1 MGDDPVS
8 QTGSVCLFP
17 DPSDDNHTAVKTQ
30 LFKLAVEG
38 LISMNT
44 KRKALWKSY
53 FDLITENDA
62 QNAVNKSPDAKKKRL
77 ASSDKLD
84 SIMADLSLCQTE
96 FWSHLQ
102 KFSHVLLNE
111 LKPQAI
117 EVGKQ
122 LDEIRE
128 RRA

>member
-1 MGDDPVS
+1 MGDDPPS

-17 DPSDDNHTAVKTQ
+17 NPSDDSHTAMNTQ

-77 ASSDKLD
+77 A
-84 SIMADLSLCQTE
+84 
-96 FWSHLQ
+96 
-102 KFSHVLLNE
+102 
-111 LKPQAI
+111 
-117 EVGKQ
+117 
-122 LDEIRE
+122 
-128 RRA
+128 